1 MEPIVVSPATI
12 RRTIFGFATL
22 LLVAG
27 ASAIFMRAQSAAA
40 PATGAPGALADGS
53 TLLANGWRVAPAGRH
68 VKVGTLPLNIVVS
81 PDGRYAV
88 VSNNGVTRP
97 SFSVID
103 IASWTIKSSTLTD
116 AAWLGLVFS
125 PDGTRLYSSGAALNT
140 VQEYAFVDGVIT
152 RARTFALPPATGE
165 SFAGGLAISRDGRTL
180 YATRLFA
187 MTLSSIDVATGTVTR
202 TVQLPAEPYT
212 ALASPDGRYVYVSL
226 WGGATVQIYTAD
238 SLLLVTD
245 LPTGDHPNS
254 MALSNDGQRLF
265 VACGN
270 SASVWVFDTFSYWA
284 MEQIST
290 SLYPEAPATST
301 PNSVSVSPD
310 GRTLVVANADTNSV
324 AVVDVSNPA
333 RSFVDGFIP
342 TGWYPTG
349 ATFTRD
355 GRQILVLAGKG
366 LTPAANPLTGGMETR
381 LLGVA
386 STIPTPDRTTL
397 LEHTRKVLSVTP
409 YTDSLRLTP
418 IGVPIG
424 SPIPRAVGGAS
435 PIKHVFYVIREN
447 RTYDQVL
454 GDLTAGNGDPR
465 LALFGR
471 DVTPNAHALAQ
482 SFVLFDNFYVDADV
496 SYNGH
501 SYSTAAYATDFV
513 EKIWQTSIAG
523 RGGLYLG
530 EGGWFMRNPFGNIAA
545 PSLGYIW
552 DYATRAGVSVRSYGE
567 FVVHTSRSAAGDV
580 VAAESVPGLRGL
592 VAPSYAGWDLDIPD
606 VRRADN
612 WLAEFRQYETNG
624 NLPQLS
630 IIRLPNDHTAGT
642 RAGSPTPRAM
652 VADND
657 LALGRVVE
665 AISNSV
671 YWRDSAIFIL
681 EDDAQSG
688 PDHVDSHRSI
698 LLAAGP
704 FVKRGYA
711 DHTFY
716 TTSGVLRT
724 IELILGLPPMSQYDA
739 AATSM
744 YNAFTGTP
752 NVAPFRHVDPTV
764 SLTERNL
771 PSSYGSPQS
780 LAMDFSM
787 EDRAPEALLN
797 EILWRSIRGARS
809 QVPPPRRSLFVTP
822 ASRSAGDDDD
832 EREKR

>member
-1 MEPIVVSPATI
+1 MVHIVVSPATI
-12 RRTIFGFATL
+12 RRSIFGLSAL
-22 LLVAG
+22 LAVVII
-27 ASAIFMRAQSAAA
+27 SAVLMRAQSAALGTTA
-40 PATGAPGALADGS
+40 VPGALSDGS
-53 TLLANGWRVAPAGRH
+53 TLLPNGWRLAPAGRSL
-68 VKVGTLPLNIVVS
+68 KVGTLPLNIALS

-88 VSNNGVTRP
+88 ITNNGVTRP
-97 SFSVID
+97 SFTVID
-103 IASWTIKSSTLTD
+103 IAGWTIKSTTPTD

-125 PDGTRLYSSGAALNT
+125 PDGARLFSSGAAQNT
-140 VQEYAFVDGVIT
+140 VQEYTFVDGTIT
-152 RARTFALPPATGE
+152 RARTFALPAAAGE
-165 SFAGGLAISRDGRTL
+165 SFAGGLAISRDGKTL
-180 YATRLFA
+180 YVTRVFA
-187 MTLSSIDVATGTVTR
+187 MTLSSIDVASGVVTR
-202 TVQLPAEPYT
+202 TVQLSSEPYT

-226 WGGATVQIYTAD
+226 WGGAVVQIYTAD
-238 SLLLVTD
+238 SLLLMTE
-245 LPTGDHPNS
+245 LMTGEHPNA
-254 MALSNDGQRLF
+254 MALSADGRRLF
-265 VACGN
+265 VACGS
-270 SASVWVFDTFSYWA
+270 SASVWVIDTFSYEA
-284 MEQIST
+284 LEQIST
-290 SLYPEAPATST
+290 SMSPEAPPTST
-301 PNSVSVSPD
+301 PNSVSLSPD
-310 GRTLVVANADTNSV
+310 GRTLIVANADTNSV
-324 AVVDVSNPA
+324 AVVDVGNPS

-349 ATFTRD
+349 AMFTRD
-355 GRQILVLAGKG
+355 GHQILVLSGKG
-366 LTPAANPLTGGMETR
+366 LASAANPLTGGMETR
-381 LLGVA
+381 LLGAA
-386 STIPTPDRTTL
+386 SIVPAPDRTTL
-397 LEHTRKVLSVTP
+397 QEYTRRAQSLSP
-409 YTDSLRLTP
+409 YSDSTRLTP

-424 SPIPRAVGGAS
+424 SPIPRTVGGAS

-465 LALFGR
+465 LTLFGR
-471 DVTPNAHALAQ
+471 DVTPNAHALTQ
-482 SFVLFDNFYVDADV
+482 SFVLFDNFYVDAEV

-513 EKIWQTSIAG
+513 EKMWQTSMVG

-530 EGGWFMRNPFGNIAA
+530 EGGGFMRTPFGNIAA
-545 PSLGYIW
+545 PPLGYIW
-552 DYATRAGVSVRSYGE
+552 DYARRANVSVRSYGE
-567 FVVHTSRSAAGDV
+567 FVVHASRAATGDV
-580 VAAESVPGLRGL
+580 VAVESVPGLRG
-592 VAPSYAGWDLDIPD
+592 VIAPAYAGWDLDITD
-606 VRRADN
+606 GKRVDT
-612 WLAEFRQYETNG
+612 WLTEFRQFEADG
-624 NLPQLS
+624 NLPALS

-652 VADND
+652 IADND
-657 LALGRVVE
+657 LALGRMVE

-671 YWRDSAIFIL
+671 YWRDSAIFVV

-704 FVKRGYA
+704 FVKRGVV

-752 NVAPFRHVDPTV
+752 ALGAFRHLEPIV

-780 LAMDFSM
+780 LAMDFSL

-797 EILWRSIRGARS
+797 EILWRSIRGAHAPM
-809 QVPPPRRSLFVTP
+809 PPPRRSLFVTP
-822 ASRSAGDDDD
+822 ASRSADADDD
-832 EREKR
+832 ERQQ